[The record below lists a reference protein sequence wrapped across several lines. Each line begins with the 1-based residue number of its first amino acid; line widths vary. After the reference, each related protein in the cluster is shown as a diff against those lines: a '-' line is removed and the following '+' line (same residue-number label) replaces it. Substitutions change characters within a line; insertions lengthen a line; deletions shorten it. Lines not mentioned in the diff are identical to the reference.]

1 MINNFIYNDI
11 SNAILN
17 TTTALNEIISSIS
30 STTAKPYFIYAY
42 SLFESTITEIIRYYI
57 KAFPYKIDKTISV
70 NKDLFLTSPR
80 ASNIIDAIIDQN
92 IRKYSSQSL
101 YAYIQFFISIQDLDL
116 SLNEHKI
123 KDISDLRNSIV
134 HDDIKNSLIYKHTNN
149 TKSYNQ
155 NPPISL
161 YENHICYFIEILDLY
176 NTSMGKKYYEYTLD
190 KLARAIWEY
199 TFSTPV
205 LPFDAVWEYHSEGYL
220 TIKDIDD
227 LKSRATSLSKSE
239 HLFLAIFLQQYNN
252 DLNNYIH
259 DFNKIPSLVSIDKYN
274 KAKLVELIDF
284 FDSFPLLFNGERIK
298 PT

>member
-134 HDDIKNSLIYKHTNN
+134 HDDIK
-149 TKSYNQ
+149 
-155 NPPISL
+155 
-161 YENHICYFIEILDLY
+161 
-176 NTSMGKKYYEYTLD
+176 
-190 KLARAIWEY
+190 
-199 TFSTPV
+199 
-205 LPFDAVWEYHSEGYL
+205 
-220 TIKDIDD
+220 
-227 LKSRATSLSKSE
+227 
-239 HLFLAIFLQQYNN
+239 
-252 DLNNYIH
+252 IH
-259 DFNKIPSLVSIDKYN
+259 
-274 KAKLVELIDF
+274 
-284 FDSFPLLFNGERIK
+284 
-298 PT
+298 